1 MELLK
6 KAFEFYG
13 LKEIVGKE
21 HNPQI
26 IAFFHELGYDSI
38 NDDETAWCSAILSYI
53 CKESGYEYSPLL
65 NARSWLDMAASVD
78 VPKLGD
84 IVIFWRG
91 KKDGWQGHVGI
102 FINKIGNII
111 YTLGGNQNNQFNIK
125 GYSDSRVLGYRRL
138 FKSKKGCDNIVE
150 ICKGYYIYPE

>member
-6 KAFEFYG
+6 KALEFYG

-26 IAFFHELGYDSI
+26 VAFFHELGYDI

-53 CKESGYEYSPLL
+53 CKESGYEYNTKL
-65 NARSWLDMAASVD
+65 NARGWLDIGVSVINPKFGD
-78 VPKLGD
+78 V
-84 IVIFWRG
+84 VIFWRVS
-91 KKDGWQGHVGI
+91 KNGWQGHVGI
-102 FINKIGNII
+102 FINKIENTI

-125 GYSDSRVLGYRRL
+125 GFSDSRVLGFRRL
-138 FKSKKGCDNIVE
+138 RKNTDTGIFYISDNGPTL
-150 ICKGYYIYPE
+150 C